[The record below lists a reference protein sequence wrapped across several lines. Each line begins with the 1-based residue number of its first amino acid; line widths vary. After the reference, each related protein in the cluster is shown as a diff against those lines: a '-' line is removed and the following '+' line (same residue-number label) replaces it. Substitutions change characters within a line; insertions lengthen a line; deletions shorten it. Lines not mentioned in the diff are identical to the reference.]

1 MSIQANEKHDYLILG
16 GGTAGCVLAN
26 RLSEDPRN
34 SVCLIEAGPPDSN
47 PLIRVPA
54 GVAFTI
60 LNPKLGWGLK
70 TVPQKHCKNR
80 EIMIP
85 RGRVLGGSSSINGMV
100 YFRGHPGDF
109 DDWAAAGAAGWSY
122 AEVLPYFLRSE
133 NNESYAGSPYHNIGG
148 PMNVTTLK
156 SFNPLVLSFLEAAQ
170 SLQLRMQDD
179 FNGPDPEGFGTRQAA
194 IREGRR
200 ESGTT
205 AFLNPARSRPN
216 LRVIT
221 NALVKKILI
230 ENGRASGVIFETDGV
245 DRTISAGR
253 EIILSGGAYGSPSML
268 LHSGIGPADELRALG
283 IAVHH
288 DLPGVGKGLRD
299 HPSAALQMRTN
310 DISSYGIS
318 WRKALPNAIDGL
330 RYLLFRSGPLAGNMF
345 EAHGFWRSGPG
356 LSRPDMQIIMMPAH
370 RNAEPKALPRGHGYG
385 IISALV
391 KPKSLGALT
400 LASTD
405 PRERPL
411 IDLNFLGEEEDL
423 IKIRSGLK
431 LGRRLLANQA
441 FDRYHGHEILPG
453 KDVQSDDE
461 WDDYIRRTCTMVHH
475 PASSCRMGIDPLAV
489 VDRDLKVRGVDGLRV
504 VDASVFPTLIAG
516 NTNAGVVMVAEKA
529 SDLIL
534 GRAAPAAIELPHA
547 A

>member
-1 MSIQANEKHDYLILG
+1 MSIQANERHDYLILG

-70 TVPQKHCKNR
+70 TVPQTHCNNR

-122 AEVLPYFLRSE
+122 ADVLPYFLRSE
-133 NNESYAGSPYHNIGG
+133 HNESYAGSPYHNVGG
-148 PMNVTTLK
+148 PMSVTTLR
-156 SFNPLVLSFLEAAQ
+156 SFNPLVLSFLKAAQ

-194 IREGRR
+194 IRKGRR

-221 NALVKKILI
+221 QALVKRMLI
-230 ENGRASGVIFETDGV
+230 NNGRATGVVFEQNGV
-245 DRTISAGR
+245 ERIISAGR
-253 EIILSGGAYGSPSML
+253 EVILSGGAYGSPSML

-283 IAVHH
+283 IAVQHE
-288 DLPGVGKGLRD
+288 LPGVGKGLQD

-310 DISSYGIS
+310 ETSSYGIS
-318 WRKALPNAIDGL
+318 WRKTLPNAIDGL
-330 RYLLFRSGPLAGNMF
+330 RYLLFRTGPLAGNMF
-345 EAHGFWRSGPG
+345 EAHGFWKSDPA
-356 LSRPDMQIIMMPAH
+356 LSRPDLQIIMMPAH

-391 KPKSLGALT
+391 KPKSRGSLT
-400 LASTD
+400 LASSD

-423 IKIRSGLK
+423 IRIRTGLK
-431 LGRRLLANQA
+431 LGRRLLADQA
-441 FDRYHGHEILPG
+441 FDRYNGHEILPG
-453 KDVQSDDE
+453 KAVQSDDE
-461 WDDYIRRTCTMVHH
+461 LDDYIRRTCTMVHH
-475 PASSCRMGIDPLAV
+475 PAGSCRMGVDALAV
-489 VDRDLKVRGVDGLRV
+489 VDKDLKVRGIDGLRV
-504 VDASVFPTLIAG
+504 VDASIFPTLIAG

-529 SDLIL
+529 SDVIL
-534 GRAAPAAIELPHA
+534 GRTAPPAIQLPHA

>member
-1 MSIQANEKHDYLILG
+1 MRSSSNENHDYIILG

-34 SVCLIEAGPPDSN
+34 SVCLLEAGPPDTN
-47 PLIRVPA
+47 PLIRIPA

-70 TVPQKHCKNR
+70 TVPQPHCNNR

-109 DDWAAAGAAGWSY
+109 DDWAAAGATGWGY
-122 AEVLPYFLRSE
+122 DDVLPYFLRSE
-133 NNESYAGSPYHNIGG
+133 NNEFYEGSPYHAIGG
-148 PMNVTTLK
+148 PMTITTLRE
-156 SFNPLVLSFLEAAQ
+156 FNPLVMSFLDAAKA
-170 SLQLRMQDD
+170 LGLKMQDD

-194 IREGRR
+194 IRNGRR

-205 AFLNPARSRPN
+205 AFLNPARSRSN

-221 NALVKKILI
+221 DAPVKKILI
-230 ENGRASGVIFETDGV
+230 ENGRAVGVIFSQHGIEK
-245 DRTISAGR
+245 TIRANR
-253 EIILSGGAYGSPSML
+253 EVIISGGAYGSPTML
-268 LHSGIGPADELRALG
+268 LHSGIGPADELRAIG
-283 IAVHH
+283 IDVVH

-299 HPSAALQMRTN
+299 HPSAALQMRTT
-310 DISSYGIS
+310 DTTSYGMS
-318 WRKALPNAIDGL
+318 LRKAVPNAIDGL
-330 RYLLFRSGPLAGNMF
+330 RYLLFRSGPVAGNMF
-345 EAHGFWRSGPG
+345 EGHGFWKSSPE

-391 KPKSLGALT
+391 KPKSLGSIT
-400 LASTD
+400 IGSKD
-405 PRERPL
+405 PAATPL
-411 IDLNFLGEEEDL
+411 IDLNFLGEEED
-423 IKIRSGLK
+423 IVKIRTGLK
-431 LGRRLLANQA
+431 LGRKMLSNSA
-441 FDRYHGHEILPG
+441 FSRYHGHEILPG
-453 KDVQSDDE
+453 NDVQSDDE

-475 PASSCRMGIDPLAV
+475 PTSSCRMGTDPMAV
-489 VDRDLKVRGVDGLRV
+489 VDPELKVSGIEGLRV
-504 VDASVFPTLIAG
+504 VDASIFPTLIAG

-529 SDLIL
+529 SDIIL
-534 GRAAPAAIELPHA
+534 GRPAPLPIRLPHA
-547 A
+547 Q